1 MNVLH
6 SARSRKSILSSN
18 GIGNTNN
25 GKVESE
31 SARRA
36 AASINLY
43 NDVPSFE
50 LSLDE
55 FEIFAIKRL
64 KVNDIYIYIYI
75 YV

>member
-6 SARSRKSILSSN
+6 AARSRKSLASSN
-18 GIGNTNN
+18 NTATSSSKA
-25 GKVESE
+25 GETQ
-31 SARRA
+31 SARRG

-55 FEIFAIKRL
+55 FEMFAIKRL
-64 KVNDIYIYIYI
+64 KVCNNEHTNK
-75 YV
+75 